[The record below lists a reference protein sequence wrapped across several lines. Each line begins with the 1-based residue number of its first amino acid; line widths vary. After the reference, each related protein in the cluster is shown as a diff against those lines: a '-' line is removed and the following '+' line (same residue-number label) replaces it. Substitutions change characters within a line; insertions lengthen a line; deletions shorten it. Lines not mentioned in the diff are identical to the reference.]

1 MIEGFTKQF
10 DPNGVYKNI
19 PEDHLKEMCGIVP
32 NFFITSC
39 MDSDDTLES
48 IAEGMDNQYGFGG
61 FGKFAFK
68 GKVENNKYISPYK
81 EDEDMDALVV
91 IHYRTEK
98 DECGAYD
105 KFTMYQF
112 ESGIVAIEDFAK
124 GTTKIARFD

>member
-10 DPNGVYKNI
+10 DPNGVYKCS
-19 PEDHLKEMCGIVP
+19 DQHLKEMCGIVP
-32 NFFITSC
+32 NFFIQSC

-61 FGKFAFK
+61 FGTFAFK
-68 GKVENNKYISPYK
+68 GKVEENKYISPYK
-81 EDEDMDALVV
+81 EDADMDALVV
-91 IHYRTEK
+91 IHYKTGK
-98 DECGAYD
+98 D

>member
-10 DPNGVYKNI
+10 DPNGVYKCSNQ
-19 PEDHLKEMCGIVP
+19 HLDKCVGSFLD
-32 NFFITSC
+32 FFIQSC

-48 IAEGMDNQYGFGG
+48 IAEGMDKQYGFGG
-61 FGKFAFK
+61 FGTFAFQ
-68 GKVENNKYISPYK
+68 GKVEDNKYISPYE

-112 ESGIVAIEDFAK
+112 QSGIVAIEDFAK

>member
-10 DPNGVYKNI
+10 DPNGVYKCSNQ
-19 PEDHLKEMCGIVP
+19 HLAEMCGIVP
-32 NFFITSC
+32 NFFIKSC

-61 FGKFAFK
+61 FGTFAFQ
-68 GKVENNKYISPYK
+68 GKVEENKYISPYK
-81 EDEDMDALVV
+81 EDADMDALVV
-91 IHYRTEK
+91 IHYKTGK
-98 DECGAYD
+98 D

>member
-10 DPNGVYKNI
+10 DPNGVYKCSNQ
-19 PEDHLKEMCGIVP
+19 HLAEMCGIVP
-32 NFFITSC
+32 NFFIQSC
-39 MDSDDTLES
+39 MDSEDTLDS

-61 FGKFAFK
+61 FGTFAFK
-68 GKVENNKYISPYK
+68 GKVEENKYISPYK
-81 EDEDMDALVV
+81 EDADMDALVV
-91 IHYRTEK
+91 IHYKTGK
-98 DECGAYD
+98 D

>member
-10 DPNGVYKNI
+10 DPNGVYKCSNQ
-19 PEDHLKEMCGIVP
+19 HLAEMCGIVP
-32 NFFITSC
+32 NFFIKSC
-39 MDSDDTLES
+39 MDSEDTLDS
-48 IAEGMDNQYGFGG
+48 IAKGMDEQYGFGG
-61 FGKFAFK
+61 FGTFAFQ
-68 GKVENNKYISPYK
+68 GKVEDNKYISPYK

-91 IHYRTEK
+91 IHYKTGK
-98 DECGAYD
+98 D

>member
-10 DPNGVYKNI
+10 DPNGAYKNLHELNLI
-19 PEDHLKEMCGIVP
+19 EMCGIVP
-32 NFFITSC
+32 DFFIQSC
-39 MDSDDTLES
+39 MDSDDTLDS
-48 IAEGMDNQYGFGG
+48 IAEGMDKQYGMGG
-61 FGKFAFK
+61 FGTFAFK
-68 GKVENNKYISPYK
+68 GKVEDNKYISPYE

-112 ESGIVAIEDFAK
+112 ESGIVGIEDVTNGK
-124 GTTKIARFD
+124 TKIARFD

>member
-32 NFFITSC
+32 NFFIQSC
-39 MDSDDTLES
+39 MDSEDTLDS
-48 IAEGMDNQYGFGG
+48 IAEGMDKQYGSV
-61 FGKFAFK
+61 ALVRLLS
-68 GKVENNKYISPYK
+68 KVRLRTINISPYE

-91 IHYRTEK
+91 IHYRTDK
-98 DECGAYD
+98 D

-112 ESGIVAIEDFAK
+112 ESGID
-124 GTTKIARFD
+124 GY

>member
-10 DPNGVYKNI
+10 DPNGVYKCSNQ
-19 PEDHLKEMCGIVP
+19 HLAEMCGIVP
-32 NFFITSC
+32 NFFIQSC

-61 FGKFAFK
+61 FGTFAFK
-68 GKVENNKYISPYK
+68 GKVEENKYISPYK
-81 EDEDMDALVV
+81 EDADMDALVV
-91 IHYRTEK
+91 IHYKTGK
-98 DECGAYD
+98 D

>member
-10 DPNGVYKNI
+10 DPNGVYKCSNQ
-19 PEDHLKEMCGIVP
+19 HLAQMCGIVP
-32 NFFITSC
+32 DFFIQSC

-48 IAEGMDNQYGFGG
+48 IAEGMDKQYGFGG
-61 FGKFAFK
+61 FGTFAFK
-68 GKVENNKYISPYK
+68 GKVEDNKYISPYE

-98 DECGAYD
+98 D

-112 ESGIVAIEDFAK
+112 QSGIVAIEDFAK